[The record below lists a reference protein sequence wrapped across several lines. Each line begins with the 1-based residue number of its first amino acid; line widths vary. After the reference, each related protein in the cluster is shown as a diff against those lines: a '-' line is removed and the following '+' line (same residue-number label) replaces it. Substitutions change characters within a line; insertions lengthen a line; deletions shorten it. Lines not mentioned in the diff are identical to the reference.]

1 MRADTSK
8 QEVAMR
14 IGSTFLAVAGIA
26 LFVVLASSQARAPTR
41 SGAGHQ
47 AFAGPPKVQTMYG
60 HIRSLVRRGARY
72 ELRFD
77 PALWLGGV
85 TAQRAAEADGAIGP
99 GEPVPNDYYIRDE
112 GRRALTFLVP
122 ASARAT
128 VLTSTGGIQ
137 STRVPISE
145 LAQIVR
151 GKNPNRRKL
160 YDRANGLG
168 YWIRYTTDTVR
179 TLDQQYQ
186 P

>member
-1 MRADTSK
+1 MKLGLTS
-8 QEVAMR
+8 
-14 IGSTFLAVAGIA
+14 LAAAGIA
-26 LFVVLASSQARAPTR
+26 LFAMLASSQAGAPVRAATDT
-41 SGAGHQ
+41 Q

-72 ELRFD
+72 ELRLD
-77 PALWLGGV
+77 PAFWLQGV
-85 TAQRAAEADGAIGP
+85 TAQRAAVADGVLAP

-112 GRRALTFLVP
+112 SRRVLTFLVP

-128 VLTSTGGIQ
+128 VLTNPGEIQ

-145 LAQIVR
+145 LAQIVK
-151 GKNPNRRKL
+151 GKNPNHRKL
-160 YDRANGLG
+160 YDRANVLG
-168 YWIRYTTDTVR
+168 YWLRYSADRVL